1 MKATRASRYYQPQT
15 AKRRLLFW
23 LLVFFIGISLPVYFL
38 VHKVYSQLENETW
51 YQQRQQAELLV
62 ERIEQQLLAKLQVEQ
77 DRPIAEYNFF
87 NVVENRLLQ
96 SATVNFSPL
105 SAIPP
110 KSDIPG
116 LVGYFQVDPDGSF
129 HIPALPKFDGKLQA
143 GLSASSL
150 AIRMALKAKLQG
162 LLALPSAA
170 AANVV
175 EQEVLRGVAEMR
187 YKPRKDRDMAQPV
200 LARQTNR
207 FADYLRA
214 NEQDQ
219 VLGSQQGARVEDA
232 KQDIIAASQK
242 SEELSE
248 AKLQQLN
255 IATALWKQKQAQDK
269 KTPPVA
275 LQKNKPHYRLQAR
288 KEVVNIP
295 QQSSLSAFFKRN
307 QTRSVSNDS
316 VGLADSNGRVA
327 SVALTEKKVSSTGS
341 SLGEQEPVS
350 ILSFESEVSP
360 LQMIT
365 LGTQHLCFYRN
376 AWNGKERYIQGMIV
390 DMHFMQQIIQPIFAS
405 TYSLPLSSLLVVNDG
420 EVLQQFKQA
429 GKHNE
434 LLIFRRALLPPFQ
447 QMEIIVNSGSLA
459 AGYSK
464 QMLDLV
470 SIVLAIVVL
479 SGFILF
485 YRLGAGQIE
494 LAKQQ
499 RNFIS
504 SISHELK
511 TPLTS
516 IRMYAEMLRADW
528 VTDVSR
534 KQSYYDYIYFES
546 ERLSRLISNVLQLAR
561 LDNQQK
567 ALQLTEQSVGHL
579 LQQVQAK
586 VAAQIEASQ
595 YQLNL
600 LTPEHNG
607 IDVGIKVDEDA
618 FFQIMINLVDN
629 AIKFSKQAEYK
640 SIDIGYKITDRGKCL
655 VFYVRDYGTGVEPQ
669 QMKKIFRLFYR
680 AGDELTRTQ
689 PGTGIGLAL
698 VVQLADAMD
707 AQVDL
712 LNRHPGAEFQ
722 VKFKVV

>member
-1 MKATRASRYYQPQT
+1 MKATRASRYYHPKT

-23 LLVFFIGISLPVYFL
+23 LVVFFIGISLPVYFL

-51 YQQRQQAELLV
+51 YQQRHQAELLV
-62 ERIEQQLLAKLQVEQ
+62 ERIEQQLLAKLQIEQ

-87 NVVENRLLQ
+87 NVLENRLLQ

-116 LVGYFQVDPDGSF
+116 LIGYFQVDPDGSF
-129 HIPALPKFDGKLQA
+129 HIPALPKFDDKFQA

-162 LLALPSAA
+162 LLALPSTTVASGVEKDVLGDVAA
-170 AANVV
+170 MHYEA
-175 EQEVLRGVAEMR
+175 Q
-187 YKPRKDRDMAQPV
+187 KDRDTAQ
-200 LARQTNR
+200 QTNR
-207 FADYLRA
+207 FADYLRS
-214 NEQDQ
+214 NEKTQM
-219 VLGSQQGARVEDA
+219 LGNAQGNRARGGE
-232 KQDIIAASQK
+232 QDIIAASQK

-255 IATALWKQKQAQDK
+255 IATTLWKQKQAQDK
-269 KTPPVA
+269 ALPSVA
-275 LQKNKPHYRLQAR
+275 LQKSKRNYRLQAR
-288 KEVVNIP
+288 KEVVIIP

-307 QTRSVSNDS
+307 QTRSVSPDS
-316 VGLADSNGRVA
+316 AELANSNERVA
-327 SVALTEKKVSSTGS
+327 NVALTEKKA
-341 SLGEQEPVS
+341 LNEQGPVS

-365 LGTQHLCFYRN
+365 LGAQHLCFYRN
-376 AWNGKERYIQGMIV
+376 AWNGKERYIQGLIV
-390 DMHFMQQIIQPIFAS
+390 DMRFMQQIIQPIFTS

-429 GKHNE
+429 GQHNE

-447 QMEIIVNSGSLA
+447 QMEMIVNSGSLD

-470 SIVLAIVVL
+470 SVVLAVVVL

-504 SISHELK
+504 SVSHELK

-528 VTDVSR
+528 VTDASR

-567 ALQLTEQSVGHL
+567 SLQLTEQSASYL

-600 LTPEHNG
+600 LTPEYNG
-607 IDVGIKVDEDA
+607 KGICIKVDEDA

-629 AIKFSKQAEYK
+629 AIKFSKQAEHK
-640 SIDIGYKITDRGKCL
+640 SIDIGYKITDRGKSL